1 MIRVF
6 ILMCVILSSLPHL
19 HSATNTNSSKPNCPE
34 TFNCPGLTPFRYP
47 FFNVTDTR
55 CGLIKVNCTTKGG
68 ELQLA
73 GRSYE
78 IVKTFEHDYKNE
90 FITIYNKTF
99 DHLVKHNSCEVLMNK
114 FTSPS
119 PLLYSISFHLNIT
132 IFKCPQNQTYA
143 YFPQHKY
150 NSYNKCKDHTFYYN
164 YVDGTVPSDLPHTC
178 QVLQLPVKKPG
189 PGLDETNIFSLLSS
203 NMSIRFPMS
212 SSYDDR
218 YHCDTKNGDVDCSDI
233 RNGKKDRL
241 KHLLVII
248 GSVLI
253 SMLCFGIFIIWCHRK
268 NNPFSYVSSKNKS
281 PKHEDTNIL
290 SCGVSIFSYEEL
302 EDATQNFDPSHELG
316 DGGFGAVFYGKLQDG
331 REVAVKK
338 LHEHNYKRVQQ
349 FRNEVE
355 ILTKLRHPNLVV
367 LYGCTSRL
375 SRELLLVYEYVPNG
389 TVADHLHGEQADPSK
404 LTWPIRMN
412 IAIDTA
418 HALVYL
424 HASEIIHRDVKTN
437 NILLDHNFYV
447 KVADFGL
454 SRLIPNSVTHVSTAP
469 QGTPG
474 YVDPQYHQCYQLTE
488 KSDVYSFG
496 VVLIELISSMVAV
509 DLNRSHDEINLANLA
524 LKRIRGSAIDQ
535 LIDPVL
541 GSHMNP
547 EIMNMI
553 TSVAE
558 LAFQCLQ
565 YHSEMRPTMNEV
577 LDVLM
582 DIQASGGTN
591 ANDSTRDFRT
601 MNVFPL
607 LGTND
612 SVVSLTDFRPTPV
625 SIASEWQS
633 SNSESTTLS
642 SNGDKLSMKNE
653 DDDFQPYPEP
663 PPPPPQAP
671 PQGLYRGGNFQPFG
685 PQPNPIFGPPPNPPP
700 PHNPPRTPQR
710 SNQGSSD
717 TQSTHL
723 NRHDV
728 PSRRANSLYQEDNIR
743 GRVDDWDDG
752 VVNEGDQR
760 YQRGWDNENHDD
772 GYGYQGHQHYDHPNQ
787 GYQVENSKE
796 HIKVE
801 ARSSK
806 SSNGLKK
813 TLKHIKHS
821 HENGEFVKMRV
832 KDELVDTRKI
842 AATSWSWVDN
852 NQVGKDDDFQPYP
865 EPPPPPPQAPPQGL
879 YRGGNFQPFGPQPN
893 PIFGP
898 PPNPPPPHNPPRTP
912 QRSNQGS
919 SDTQS
924 THLNRHDV
932 PSRRANS
939 LYQEDNIRGRVD
951 DWDDGV
957 VNEGDQR

>member
-6 ILMCVILSSLPHL
+6 ILMYVILSCLPHP

-55 CGLIKVNCTTKGG
+55 CGLIKVNCTAKGG
-68 ELQLA
+68 ELQLG

-78 IVKTFEHDYKNE
+78 IVHKSEHHKNG
-90 FITIYNKTF
+90 FVTIYNKTF
-99 DHLVKHNSCEVLMNK
+99 DHLLKQNSCEVLMNDI
-114 FTSPS
+114 TSSSPT
-119 PLLYSISFHLNIT
+119 PLLYSISFPFNIT
-132 IFKCPQNQTYA
+132 IFKCPQNHTYA
-143 YFPQHKY
+143 YFSQHKY

-164 YVDGTVPSDLPHTC
+164 ILDGTVPSDLRHTC
-178 QVLQLPVKKPG
+178 QVVQLPVKMPG
-189 PGLDETNIFSLLSS
+189 PELDETNIFSLLSS
-203 NMSIRFPMS
+203 NISIRFNVTH
-212 SSYDDR
+212 SYDG
-218 YHCDTKNGDVDCSDI
+218 KN
-233 RNGKKDRL
+233 DRL

-268 NNPFSYVSSKNKS
+268 NNPFAYASSKNKS
-281 PKHEDTNIL
+281 PKHEDTSIL

-437 NILLDHNFYV
+437 NILLDHNFCV

-454 SRLIPNSVTHVSTAP
+454 SRLIPNTVTHVSTAP

-496 VVLIELISSMVAV
+496 VVLIELISSMMAV

-591 ANDSTRDFRT
+591 ANNSTRDFRT

-642 SNGDKLSMKNE
+642 SNGKRLSMKN
-653 DDDFQPYPEP
+653 
-663 PPPPPQAP
+663 
-671 PQGLYRGGNFQPFG
+671 G
-685 PQPNPIFGPPPNPPP
+685 
-700 PHNPPRTPQR
+700 
-710 SNQGSSD
+710 
-717 TQSTHL
+717 
-723 NRHDV
+723 
-728 PSRRANSLYQEDNIR
+728 
-743 GRVDDWDDG
+743 
-752 VVNEGDQR
+752 
-760 YQRGWDNENHDD
+760 
-772 GYGYQGHQHYDHPNQ
+772 
-787 GYQVENSKE
+787 
-796 HIKVE
+796 
-801 ARSSK
+801 
-806 SSNGLKK
+806 
-813 TLKHIKHS
+813 
-821 HENGEFVKMRV
+821 
-832 KDELVDTRKI
+832 VDT
-842 AATSWSWVDN
+842 
-852 NQVGKDDDFQPYP
+852 
-865 EPPPPPPQAPPQGL
+865 
-879 YRGGNFQPFGPQPN
+879 
-893 PIFGP
+893 
-898 PPNPPPPHNPPRTP
+898 
-912 QRSNQGS
+912 
-919 SDTQS
+919 
-924 THLNRHDV
+924 
-932 PSRRANS
+932 
-939 LYQEDNIRGRVD
+939 
-951 DWDDGV
+951 
-957 VNEGDQR
+957 

>member
-1 MIRVF
+1 MILVF
-6 ILMCVILSSLPHL
+6 ILMYVILSCLPHL
-19 HSATNTNSSKPNCPE
+19 HSATKTNSSLPNCPE
-34 TFNCPGLTPFRYP
+34 TFNCTDLTPFKYP

-55 CGLIKVNCTTKGG
+55 CGLIKVNCTAKGG
-68 ELQLA
+68 ELQLG

-78 IVKTFEHDYKNE
+78 IVHNYWDYEEK
-90 FITIYNKTF
+90 
-99 DHLVKHNSCEVLMNK
+99 
-114 FTSPS
+114 
-119 PLLYSISFHLNIT
+119 
-132 IFKCPQNQTYA
+132 
-143 YFPQHKY
+143 
-150 NSYNKCKDHTFYYN
+150 
-164 YVDGTVPSDLPHTC
+164 
-178 QVLQLPVKKPG
+178 PVKKGTP
-189 PGLDETNIFSLLSS
+189 N
-203 NMSIRFPMS
+203 
-212 SSYDDR
+212 
-218 YHCDTKNGDVDCSDI
+218 K
-233 RNGKKDRL
+233 RL
-241 KHLLVII
+241 VVIII

-281 PKHEDTNIL
+281 PTHEDTNIL

-412 IAIDTA
+412 IAIETA

-437 NILLDHNFYV
+437 NILLDHNFCV

-509 DLNRSHDEINLANLA
+509 DLNRSYDEINLANLA

-541 GSHMNP
+541 GSHIP

-558 LAFQCLQ
+558 LACQCLQ

-582 DIQASGGTN
+582 DIEASGGTN

-607 LGTND
+607 SGTND
-612 SVVSLTDFRPTPV
+612 SVVSLTDFRPTLV

-642 SNGDKLSMKNE
+642 SNGDRLSMKN
-653 DDDFQPYPEP
+653 
-663 PPPPPQAP
+663 
-671 PQGLYRGGNFQPFG
+671 G
-685 PQPNPIFGPPPNPPP
+685 
-700 PHNPPRTPQR
+700 
-710 SNQGSSD
+710 
-717 TQSTHL
+717 
-723 NRHDV
+723 
-728 PSRRANSLYQEDNIR
+728 
-743 GRVDDWDDG
+743 VD
-752 VVNEGDQR
+752 
-760 YQRGWDNENHDD
+760 
-772 GYGYQGHQHYDHPNQ
+772 
-787 GYQVENSKE
+787 
-796 HIKVE
+796 
-801 ARSSK
+801 
-806 SSNGLKK
+806 
-813 TLKHIKHS
+813 
-821 HENGEFVKMRV
+821 M
-832 KDELVDTRKI
+832 
-842 AATSWSWVDN
+842 
-852 NQVGKDDDFQPYP
+852 
-865 EPPPPPPQAPPQGL
+865 
-879 YRGGNFQPFGPQPN
+879 
-893 PIFGP
+893 
-898 PPNPPPPHNPPRTP
+898 
-912 QRSNQGS
+912 
-919 SDTQS
+919 
-924 THLNRHDV
+924 
-932 PSRRANS
+932 
-939 LYQEDNIRGRVD
+939 
-951 DWDDGV
+951 
-957 VNEGDQR
+957 

>member
-6 ILMCVILSSLPHL
+6 IFMYVILSCLPHL
-19 HSATNTNSSKPNCPE
+19 HSATYTNISMPNCPE
-34 TFNCPGLTPFRYP
+34 TFNCAGLTPFRYP

-55 CGLIKVNCTTKGG
+55 CGLIKVNCTAKGG
-68 ELQLA
+68 ELQFG

-78 IVKTFEHDYKNE
+78 IVNKSELHNNE
-90 FITIYNKTF
+90 LFIHNVIF
-99 DHLVKHNSCEVLMNK
+99 DNLVKHNSCEALMNN
-114 FTSPS
+114 FTS
-119 PLLYSISFHLNIT
+119 IS
-132 IFKCPQNQTYA
+132 K
-143 YFPQHKY
+143 K
-150 NSYNKCKDHTFYYN
+150 
-164 YVDGTVPSDLPHTC
+164 GTL
-178 QVLQLPVKKPG
+178 KK
-189 PGLDETNIFSLLSS
+189 
-203 NMSIRFPMS
+203 
-212 SSYDDR
+212 
-218 YHCDTKNGDVDCSDI
+218 
-233 RNGKKDRL
+233 
-241 KHLLVII
+241 LLVVIII

-253 SMLCFGIFIIWCHRK
+253 SILCFGIFIIWCHRK

-281 PKHEDTNIL
+281 SKHEDISIL

-412 IAIDTA
+412 IAIETA

-437 NILLDHNFYV
+437 NILLDHNFCV

-496 VVLIELISSMVAV
+496 VVLIELISSMMAV
-509 DLNRSHDEINLANLA
+509 DLYRSHDEINLANLA
-524 LKRIRGSAIDQ
+524 LKRIRGNAIDQ

-633 SNSESTTLS
+633 SNSESTPLS
-642 SNGDKLSMKNE
+642 SNGDRLSMKN
-653 DDDFQPYPEP
+653 
-663 PPPPPQAP
+663 
-671 PQGLYRGGNFQPFG
+671 G
-685 PQPNPIFGPPPNPPP
+685 
-700 PHNPPRTPQR
+700 
-710 SNQGSSD
+710 
-717 TQSTHL
+717 
-723 NRHDV
+723 
-728 PSRRANSLYQEDNIR
+728 
-743 GRVDDWDDG
+743 
-752 VVNEGDQR
+752 
-760 YQRGWDNENHDD
+760 
-772 GYGYQGHQHYDHPNQ
+772 
-787 GYQVENSKE
+787 
-796 HIKVE
+796 
-801 ARSSK
+801 
-806 SSNGLKK
+806 
-813 TLKHIKHS
+813 
-821 HENGEFVKMRV
+821 
-832 KDELVDTRKI
+832 VDT
-842 AATSWSWVDN
+842 
-852 NQVGKDDDFQPYP
+852 
-865 EPPPPPPQAPPQGL
+865 
-879 YRGGNFQPFGPQPN
+879 
-893 PIFGP
+893 
-898 PPNPPPPHNPPRTP
+898 
-912 QRSNQGS
+912 
-919 SDTQS
+919 
-924 THLNRHDV
+924 
-932 PSRRANS
+932 
-939 LYQEDNIRGRVD
+939 
-951 DWDDGV
+951 
-957 VNEGDQR
+957 